1 MRVAVVGT
9 GIAGNAAAWTLSKY
23 YPVTVYDRELR
34 PGGHS
39 HTVAIDCDGTRIA
52 VDIGFIVYNELN
64 YPDLTAL
71 FAHLDVETV
80 ESCMSFAV
88 TADTG
93 RFEWKGGGNN
103 WLETAKG
110 LFAQPRN
117 LLSPSYLWMLR
128 DILTFNQQSV
138 ADYAAAKLAG
148 LTLGE
153 YFKTRHFALR
163 LLTDYLAP
171 MGAAIWSA
179 PASEM
184 RDFPAENFVAFFSN
198 HRLLQYDRPVTA
210 AFRDR
215 IRLGCAVT
223 SIERT
228 SHGVVVHDNHGKSNT
243 YDHVVIA
250 SHSDQALAM
259 LSDADDRERS
269 QGDPVDAAAALYVGK
284 VMHARLKPIGHR
296 FSYRVM
302 SLLIDLDRLAAAD
315 RQSALFG
322 VNRAALYSFNE
333 ADHGERDGSSL
344 RQYAQACAAARG
356 IDLASGRVL
365 LLCYPRLLGYTFNPL
380 SVYFC
385 YRAGGELAL
394 VIYEVRNT
402 FGELHAYALP
412 VKQGEISDSGLRQSQ
427 EKFFYVSPFIE
438 MAMRYHFRVAPPA
451 DSIRLRILETD
462 RDGPLLAATF
472 NGRRRAL
479 NTGELLRSVFSL
491 PLVTLKIVAA
501 IHWEALRL
509 WLKGA
514 RLVPRQNAASN
525 SGLAIGRSNDYTSP
539 ALSARGKK

>member
-1 MRVAVVGT
+1 MRVAVIGT
-9 GIAGNAAAWTLSKY
+9 GIAGNAAAWTLSKN

-39 HTVAIDCDGTRIA
+39 HTVAIDYDGTRIA

-110 LFAQPRN
+110 LLARPRN

-138 ADYAAAKLAG
+138 ADYAAGKLAG

-153 YFKTRHFALR
+153 YFKTRHFAPR

-184 RDFPAENFVAFFSN
+184 LDFPAENFVAFFSN
-198 HRLLQYDRPVTA
+198 HRLLQYDRPVWRTVKGGSQRYVEKLTA

-228 SHGVVVHDNHGKSNT
+228 SHGVVVHDSHGKSNT
-243 YDHVVIA
+243 CDHVVIA

-269 QGDPVDAAAALYVGK
+269 ILGA
-284 VMHARLKPIGHR
+284 IG
-296 FSYRVM
+296 
-302 SLLIDLDRLAAAD
+302 
-315 RQSALFG
+315 
-322 VNRAALYSFNE
+322 
-333 ADHGERDGSSL
+333 
-344 RQYAQACAAARG
+344 YA
-356 IDLASGRVL
+356 
-365 LLCYPRLLGYTFNPL
+365 PN
-380 SVYFC
+380 SVY
-385 YRAGGELAL
+385 
-394 VIYEVRNT
+394 
-402 FGELHAYALP
+402 LHR
-412 VKQGEISDSGLRQSQ
+412 D
-427 EKFFYVSPFIE
+427 
-438 MAMRYHFRVAPPA
+438 
-451 DSIRLRILETD
+451 IRLM
-462 RDGPLLAATF
+462 PK
-472 NGRRRAL
+472 RRRA
-479 NTGELLRSVFSL
+479 
-491 PLVTLKIVAA
+491 
-501 IHWEALRL
+501 W
-509 WLKGA
+509 
-514 RLVPRQNAASN
+514 AS
-525 SGLAIGRSNDYTSP
+525 
-539 ALSARGKK
+539 